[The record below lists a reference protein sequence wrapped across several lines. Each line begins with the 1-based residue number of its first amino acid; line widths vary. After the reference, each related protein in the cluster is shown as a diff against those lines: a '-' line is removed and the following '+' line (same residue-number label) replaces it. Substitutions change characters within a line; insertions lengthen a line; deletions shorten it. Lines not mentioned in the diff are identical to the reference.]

1 MPRAGLSEERVV
13 DEAGLVADETG
24 SPAVSLAA
32 LAARLGVQVP
42 SLYKHVSGADDLHR
56 LVSLR
61 ARNELADAL
70 ARATVGRS
78 GDEAVGSIAVAYR
91 DWAVAHPGR
100 YPLTLRAPRIDDP
113 ADMDASGRAVG
124 VMFDALAGYGLV
136 EEDAVDAT
144 RMLRSVLHGFV
155 SLNAAG
161 AFELP
166 DLDRSFARMV
176 ASVQLALRQW
186 RSVTI

>member
-1 MPRAGLSEERVV
+1 MPRAGLTEARVV

-24 SPAVSLAA
+24 SPAVNLAT

-61 ARNELADAL
+61 ARTELADAL

-78 GDEAVGSIAVAYR
+78 RDEAVAAIASAYR

-100 YPLTLRAPRIDDP
+100 YPLTLRAPRLDDP
-113 ADMDASGRAVG
+113 ADLEASGRAVG

-136 EEDAVDAT
+136 DDDAIDAT

-166 DLDRSFARMV
+166 DLDRSFRRMV
-176 ASVQLALRQW
+176 ASVQHALRDW
-186 RSVTI
+186 HTVTI